1 MRLDIPKE
9 IAKTG
14 KILSITVLTHN
25 IDYVFLQLVVLP
37 MLRKC
42 GDPNFTILADT
53 QCANDSYASQWKV
66 ASGIGSRFR
75 VVRVSSKTG
84 FRFHPKAIL
93 ISGEKKGCLYVG
105 SGNLS
110 FGGWQENAEVWN
122 RYETDNNEF
131 GAFSAFR
138 EFLRLITDNMP
149 FGEPIRKELEQSF
162 DASTRE
168 WASNLD
174 SPTDLIW
181 SLVQGKSLLDQI
193 GDHLGNSRIKHA
205 YICSPYFD
213 REGLAVNSLVQQFKI
228 PSTTL
233 LIPQDGNNITD
244 SAINNLSDSVQVIP
258 VESQERKFE
267 GESTSGHFVHAKFY
281 AFERTNDV
289 VLFTGSANC
298 SRAGLLLSGSRGN
311 CELLTVQR
319 LSKAAFT
326 ELYLDELRLLKGQ
339 QVAIK
344 ESEGEPDEPDSPR
357 YVITAARYDDG
368 LLQVAYSGPKGGVPS
383 HCTVDDHVI
392 EPSSVKLGYTTATL
406 DFIPS
411 RVSVEFTYSGE
422 QFTSNLSWVDNE
434 SVLQSSAP
442 YRQLISKVRDIGQS
456 IVKIEDFTGMLDLFQ
471 KKMTSTSSSF
481 KTAALEESDEPKSGK
496 NKKGIKY
503 TESDVFR
510 DLYQPLAGSSH
521 SNRSNQSISFLGY
534 ITKLLRLPEYE
545 EDSTN
550 GHNDQDD
557 EGMPHDVSG
566 DEPVDKKERL
576 PKRGENEP
584 DKDRK
589 EQIEKQKKKA
599 RQCAKAIVDRFTRKE
614 FLSTAPPNL
623 IADDATF
630 ISLLLRLGLNRNW
643 LDKTQF
649 LELTHKVWSAL
660 FFTSSIDQRVGWVV
674 WRAEN
679 EKSKEDFRQKMQSAA
694 LSASL
699 VRWAF
704 DAPKHTDVVRDIKF
718 QLACSLLVARLPWL
732 WIGAE
737 KDELINALHDAS
749 DSVSADDEEAPSGLF
764 NYSDKFAERGR
775 ALEPIEHALRF
786 ESVPTLCKKLTWERL
801 DIGDLVWQGN
811 EGYCVVKQATNRVS
825 SRVTTQSL
833 LTDKDKVFDSAY
845 VIPLRAFLEESSQ
858 CDLSL
863 TGKHKEALREFL
875 DDIAEGYRSAHS

>member
-9 IAKTG
+9 IAKAG
-14 KILSITVLTHN
+14 KVLNIIVLTHN

-37 MLRKC
+37 VLRKC
-42 GDPNFTILADT
+42 GDPNLTILADT
-53 QCANDSYASQWKV
+53 HCANDAYASKWKV

-93 ISGEKKGCLYVG
+93 LSSEKKGALYVG

-110 FGGWQENAEVWN
+110 FGGWQEHAEVWN

-138 EFLRLITDNMP
+138 EFLRSITDNVP
-149 FGEPIRKELEQSF
+149 FGELIREELDKSF

-174 SPTDLIW
+174 NPTDLIW
-181 SLVQGKSLLDQI
+181 SHVEGKSLLDQI
-193 GDHLGNSRIKHA
+193 GDHLGTSRIKHA

-213 REGLAVNSLVQQFKI
+213 KEGLAVNSLVQQFKI

-233 LIPQDGNNITD
+233 LIPQHGNNITD
-244 SAINNLSDSVQVIP
+244 SAINNLSDSVHVIP
-258 VESQERKFE
+258 VESQERIFE
-267 GESTSGHFVHAKFY
+267 EQSTSGHFVHAKFY
-281 AFERTNDV
+281 AFERSNDV

-298 SRAGLLLSGSRGN
+298 SRAGLLKSGSLGN
-311 CELLTVQR
+311 CELLTVQT

-326 ELYLDELRLLKGQ
+326 ELYLDELRLLKDQ
-339 QVAIK
+339 QVAII
-344 ESEGEPDEPDSPR
+344 ESEAEPDEPDSPR

-383 HCTVDDHVI
+383 HFNVDDHVI
-392 EPSSVKLGYTTATL
+392 EPSSVKSGYIATNI

-411 RVSVEFTYSGE
+411 RVSVEFAYSGE
-422 QFTSNLSWVDNE
+422 QITSNLSWVDNE

-442 YRQLISKVRDIGQS
+442 YRQLISKVRDIGQR
-456 IVKIEDFTGMLDLFQ
+456 IEKIEDFTGMLDLFQ

-481 KTAALEESDEPKSGK
+481 KTTAPEESDTPKSEK
-496 NKKGIKY
+496 KKKGIKY

-521 SNRSNQSISFLGY
+521 SNRSNQSISFVGY
-534 ITKLLRLPEYE
+534 IAKLLRLPEYE
-545 EDSTN
+545 EDSTISY
-550 GHNDQDD
+550 NDQDD
-557 EGMPHDVSG
+557 EGLPNDVSE
-566 DEPVDKKERL
+566 DEPVDSREQL
-576 PKRGENEP
+576 PKRGKKKP

-589 EQIEKQKKKA
+589 EQIEKQKRKA
-599 RQCAKAIVDRFTRKE
+599 RQCAKSIVDRFTREE

-623 IADDATF
+623 IADDAML
-630 ISLLLRLGLNRNW
+630 ISLMLRLGLNRNW
-643 LDKTQF
+643 LDKIQF

-660 FFTSSIDQRVGWVV
+660 FFTSSIDPRVGWVV

-679 EKSKEDFRQKMQSAA
+679 KKTKEDFRQKMQSAT

-732 WIGAE
+732 WIGDE

-749 DSVSADDEEAPSGLF
+749 DGVSADDEEAPPELF
-764 NYSDKFAERGR
+764 EYSDKFAERGR

-811 EGYCVVKQATNRVS
+811 EGYCVVKLATKRAL

-858 CDLSL
+858 CGLSL
-863 TGKHKEALREFL
+863 TEKHKKVLREFL
-875 DDIAEGYRSAHS
+875 DDIAKRYRTEHS